1 MNGLK
6 ISASLQWVLL
16 VILLAGCTAPQT
28 RLVLE
33 QAAALPKRATVVD
46 VPFYPQ
52 EAYYC
57 GPAALAMMLTWAG
70 IPSEQSVIATQIYT
84 PGRQGTLPQD
94 VLAGARRNGAL
105 AVEINSISDILTELS
120 AGNPVMVFQNLGLQ
134 LLPQWHF
141 AVAVGYDLTNETL
154 VLHSG
159 SDPQRISNLNAF
171 EKTWQRAG
179 YWAIT
184 VTAPNHLPATT
195 SEITA
200 LKAAAGLERAAHYP
214 AAIAAFHAITQRWP
228 ESIIARMGTGNT
240 EYKRGGYAEAAAA
253 FRAATQIDHSYAA
266 AWNNLANTLA
276 AQGIKNEAVDAAR
289 KAVSLDPTN
298 SVYQSTLRT
307 ITQLQQ

>member
-1 MNGLK
+1 M
-6 ISASLQWVLL
+6 SASLQWMLL
-16 VILLAGCTAPQT
+16 VILLTGCTAPQT
-28 RLVLE
+28 RLALE
-33 QAAALPKRATVVD
+33 QATALPNRAIVAD

-57 GPAALAMMLTWAG
+57 GPAALAMILTWAG
-70 IPSEQSVIATQIYT
+70 IPSEQNIIATQIYT

-94 VLAGARRNGAL
+94 VLTGARRNGAL
-105 AVEINSISDILTELS
+105 AAEINTMIDILTELS
-120 AGNPVMVFQNLGLQ
+120 AGNPVLVFQNLGLQ
-134 LLPQWHF
+134 FLPQWHF

-154 VLHSG
+154 ILHSG

-184 VTAPNHLPATT
+184 VTAPNHLPATI

-200 LKAAAGLERAAHYP
+200 LKAAAGLERAANYH
-214 AAIAAFHAITQRWP
+214 AAITAYHAIIQRWP

-240 EYKRGGYAEAAAA
+240 EYKRGSFAEAAAA
-253 FRAATQIDHSYAA
+253 FRAAIQIDHNYAA

-276 AQGIKNEAVDAAR
+276 AQGIRNEAVDAAR
-289 KAVSLDPTN
+289 KAVSLDPAN
-298 SVYQSTLRT
+298 SDYQSTLSA
-307 ITQLQQ
+307 IIQLRQ